1 MSHLTTEQ
9 ERLKTLRLLES
20 AHYLPILVKEAESN
34 DMSYLSF
41 LNSISEYE
49 QKRREEK
56 LLERRLK
63 WVDFPSHK
71 TLDEFNLDEQQSLS
85 RKQLNQLK
93 E

>member
-1 MSHLTTEQ
+1 MSHLTTAQ